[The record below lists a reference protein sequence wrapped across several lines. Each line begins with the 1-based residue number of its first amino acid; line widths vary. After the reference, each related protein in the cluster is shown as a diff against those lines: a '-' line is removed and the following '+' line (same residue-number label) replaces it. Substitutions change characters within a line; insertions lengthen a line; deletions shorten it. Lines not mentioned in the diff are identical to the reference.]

1 MKPTN
6 RRAKGQARETAVAP
20 WRFMLILGFILAGFC
35 GLVVR
40 TAWIQVI
47 APDRLR
53 QEGDMRSLRIATDAS
68 SRGMITDRNGEKLA
82 VSVPVQSVWADPK
95 EIYDADGL
103 KNTAAWMAL
112 ADVLGLDMR
121 KLTASVADP
130 KRRFVYLQ
138 RQITP
143 SVADYITKLNLPG
156 VHLRRESRRYYPTGE
171 ISAHIVGN
179 TNIDGQG
186 IEGVERTFNQ
196 WLSSTP
202 SEYQVRKDREGN
214 VIENMGLIKQGK
226 KGNNLVLS
234 IDERIQSVA
243 YRALKYQTELSK
255 ATSGS
260 LVMMDVRTGEVLAM
274 VNTPSY
280 NPNNREQYQGFRAR
294 NRAVTDSYEPGST
307 MKPIVAMT
315 ALMHGVLTWNDVF
328 DTRPFNIGPKTIT
341 DDHHMASSTLYNII
355 KYSSNIGMAQISLR
369 MPPEWIISKMQDF
382 GLGQDAATGLSGES
396 AGYLPIRSRWS
407 QIERATL
414 GFGYG
419 LRVTPLQLCHAYS
432 IIANGGIR
440 KPVSI
445 LKQDKD
451 PAGVRVMPEEIVKQM
466 VQAMEGVVEDQG
478 GTGKRAAIPGYR
490 IAGKTGTAKVAA
502 AGGYGKYYVATFAGF
517 VPVTNPRFAMVVMIN
532 EPHEG
537 SYFGAMTAAP
547 VFQEVMSSAL
557 QLYNVPPD
565 ALPDPQSNPNNNNMN
580 TVQRGEVKKND
591 SRS

>member
-1 MKPTN
+1 
-6 RRAKGQARETAVAP
+6 
-20 WRFMLILGFILAGFC
+20 
-35 GLVVR
+35 
-40 TAWIQVI
+40 
-47 APDRLR
+47 
-53 QEGDMRSLRIATDAS
+53 MRSLRIASDPS

-82 VSVPVQSVWADPK
+82 VSVPVQAVWADPK
-95 EIYDADGL
+95 EIYEGDGL

-156 VHLRRESRRYYPTGE
+156 VHLRRETRRYYPTGE

-196 WLSSTP
+196 WLTSTP
-202 SEYQVRKDREGN
+202 SEYQVRKDRQGR
-214 VIENMGLIKQGK
+214 VIENMGLVKQGK
-226 KGNNLVLS
+226 IGGNLVLS
-234 IDERIQSVA
+234 IDERLQSVA
-243 YRALKYQTELSK
+243 YQALKYQTELSK

-260 LVMMDVRTGEVLAM
+260 LVLMDVHTGEVLAM

-294 NRAVTDSYEPGST
+294 NRAVTDAYEPGST

-315 ALMHGVLTWNDVF
+315 GLLHGALNWKEVF
-328 DTRPFNIGPKTIT
+328 DTRPFNIGSKTIT
-341 DDHHMASSTLYNII
+341 DDHHMATGTLYEIL

-369 MPPEWIISKMQDF
+369 MPPQWIIEKMQDF

-396 AGYLPIRSRWS
+396 SGYLPIRSRWS

-419 LRVTPLQLCHAYS
+419 LRVTPLQLAHAYS

-445 LKQDKD
+445 LKVDRE
-451 PAGVRVMPEEIVKQM
+451 PEGVRVMPAEIVQQM
-466 VQAMEGVVEDQG
+466 EHALEGVVEDNG
-478 GTGKRAAIPGYR
+478 GTGKRASIEGYR

-502 AGGYGKYYVATFAGF
+502 IGGYGKYYVGTFVGF
-517 VPVTNPRFAMVVMIN
+517 VPATNPRFAMAVMIN

-537 SYFGAMTAAP
+537 SYFGAIVAAP
-547 VFQEVMSSAL
+547 VFSEVMSRAL

-565 ALPDPQSNPNNNNMN
+565 ALPEPQTDTNMN

-591 SRS
+591 PRS

>member
-1 MKPTN
+1 MKAPI
-6 RRAKGQARETAVAP
+6 RRAKVTATSSAIAP
-20 WRFMLILGFILAGFC
+20 WRFMLLLGLIFAGFC
-35 GLVVR
+35 GLIIR

-53 QEGDMRSLRIATDAS
+53 QEGDMRSLRIASDPS

-82 VSVPVQSVWADPK
+82 VSVPVQAVWADPK
-95 EIYDADGL
+95 EIYEGDGL

-156 VHLRRESRRYYPTGE
+156 VHLRRETRRYYPTGE

-196 WLSSTP
+196 WLTSTP
-202 SEYQVRKDREGN
+202 SEYQVRKDRQGR
-214 VIENMGLIKQGK
+214 VIENMGLVKQGK
-226 KGNNLVLS
+226 IGGNLVLS
-234 IDERIQSVA
+234 IDERLQSVA
-243 YRALKYQTELSK
+243 YQALKYQTELSK

-260 LVMMDVRTGEVLAM
+260 LVLMDVHTGEVLAM

-294 NRAVTDSYEPGST
+294 NRAVTDAYEPGST

-315 ALMHGVLTWNDVF
+315 GLLHGALNWKEVF
-328 DTRPFNIGPKTIT
+328 DTRPFNIGSKTIT
-341 DDHHMASSTLYNII
+341 DDHHMATGTLYEIL

-369 MPPEWIISKMQDF
+369 MPPQWIIEKMQDF

-396 AGYLPIRSRWS
+396 SGYLPIRSRWS

-419 LRVTPLQLCHAYS
+419 LRVTPLQLAHAYS

-445 LKQDKD
+445 LKVDRE
-451 PAGVRVMPEEIVKQM
+451 PEGVRVMPAEIVQQM
-466 VQAMEGVVEDQG
+466 EHALEGVVEDNG
-478 GTGKRAAIPGYR
+478 GTGKRASIEGYR

-502 AGGYGKYYVATFAGF
+502 IGGYGKYYVGTFVGF
-517 VPVTNPRFAMVVMIN
+517 VPATNPRFAMAVMIN

-537 SYFGAMTAAP
+537 SYFGAIVAAP
-547 VFQEVMSSAL
+547 VFSEVMSRAL

-565 ALPDPQSNPNNNNMN
+565 ALPEPQTDTNMN

-591 SRS
+591 PRS